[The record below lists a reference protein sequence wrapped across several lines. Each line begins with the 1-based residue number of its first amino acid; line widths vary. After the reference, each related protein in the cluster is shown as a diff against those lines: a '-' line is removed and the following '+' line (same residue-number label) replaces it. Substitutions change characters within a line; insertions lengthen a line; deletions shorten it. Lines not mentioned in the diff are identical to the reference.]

1 MNLAGDMEDT
11 RKWLQAVR
19 YREEE
24 ALRELI
30 ALYAA
35 PLRRFIHGIVRNP
48 HDSEDL
54 AQEAFLR
61 FLNHPQE
68 FSDLKQLRNYLFQ
81 IAHNLAITKVTSAPS
96 RREENMEE
104 MPEVKTEESST
115 GRLMRMEQKE
125 QVRGLL
131 HGLPPQQRKVV
142 ILKNWGDL
150 TFREIGEILGLA
162 EGTVKAHYFFALRRM
177 KKSLEEK
184 GQEEIE
190 RGHGQ
195 G

>member
-19 YREEE
+19 GREEQ

-61 FLNHPQE
+61 FLNHPQD

-96 RREENMEE
+96 RREENVEE

-115 GRLMRMEQKE
+115 GRLVRLEQKE
-125 QVRGLL
+125 QVRELL

-142 ILKNWGDL
+142 ILKNWEEL
-150 TFREIGEILGLA
+150 TFREIGETLGLA

-184 GQEEIE
+184 GKEEIK
-190 RGHGQ
+190 RG
-195 G
+195 